1 MVVLN
6 GQEKVFVGDGQ
17 ALGGGRALKTCS
29 FLHQD
34 FELGSNNV
42 GA

>member
-17 ALGGGRALKTCS
+17 ALGGALKTCS